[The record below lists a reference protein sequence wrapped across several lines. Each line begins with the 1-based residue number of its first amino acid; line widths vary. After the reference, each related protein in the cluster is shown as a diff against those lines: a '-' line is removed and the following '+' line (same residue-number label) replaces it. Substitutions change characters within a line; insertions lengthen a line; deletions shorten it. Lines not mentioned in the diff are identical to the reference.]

1 MQNNFFQFA
10 NEAGNANKAV
20 LEAFEKL
27 NKTNAQTLEK
37 LTAQQLEA
45 ANLVFEGS
53 AKQLQLWSDAKDYSE
68 IWGAQSKLADEY
80 GKRFAQCAQRTLDIL
95 GEARDAY
102 TGLVEQNVS
111 AASESFKRT
120 ATKRAA

>member
-10 NEAGNANKAV
+10 NEAGDANKAV

-27 NKTNAQTLEK
+27 NKTNAQTIEK
-37 LTAQQLEA
+37 LSAQQLET
-45 ANLVFEGS
+45 ANLFFEGS
-53 AKQLQLWSDAKDYSE
+53 AKQLQLWSDTKDYRE

-80 GKRFAQCAQRTLDIL
+80 GKRFAQCAQQTLDIL

-102 TGLVEQNVS
+102 TGLVEQNVN